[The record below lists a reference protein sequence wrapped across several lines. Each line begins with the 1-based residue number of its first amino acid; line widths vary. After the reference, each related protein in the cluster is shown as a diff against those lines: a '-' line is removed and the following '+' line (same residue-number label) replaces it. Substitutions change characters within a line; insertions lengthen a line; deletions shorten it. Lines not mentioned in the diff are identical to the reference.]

1 MAALDRLIARH
12 GPRARANDLIAAL
25 PAERPPPQPT
35 GAQKRAEAVAA
46 MAASLSPAPQK
57 ENGNPDAKQVEAS
70 SAPAPAAEQDG
81 GINPPRPS
89 GQSAQDPRPQG
100 PASPQ
105 SSTLGAEQAGAVGAL
120 GKASASSGD
129 AAPAP
134 EASPPSAGQAD
145 RGSGEEGPASSDESP
160 LREIGDRD
168 DEGAAPDQPLAP
180 RPRDGGPESSSPGT
194 PEEERQAL
202 SPSEEPDATAA
213 DDTSSVVPK
222 GTVLRVPVLSFGG
235 NTAASWAAIRRI
247 AATKRREVR
256 AVERALRRLI
266 ARVDLGGVDPTPRV
280 DGRKLV
286 RELVI
291 RRVNLARVERR
302 EGTLPIVV
310 LAADVSGS
318 CSAVC
323 DETLAADV
331 SGSCSAVCD
340 ETLAAAVAIAEDL
353 DEVVVVRHSNGILV
367 DAVGA
372 AVGNRAGRIQPD
384 QAERLADFVGSL
396 RRPVAAVVAW
406 GDQDAGHDYAALCA
420 RGADTFLLDSYA
432 ARHGARPASAILREA
447 ASGWARPPKGWWQG
461 VNDAAT
467 SATALRAMAAR

>member
-1 MAALDRLIARH
+1 
-12 GPRARANDLIAAL
+12 
-25 PAERPPPQPT
+25 
-35 GAQKRAEAVAA
+35 
-46 MAASLSPAPQK
+46 
-57 ENGNPDAKQVEAS
+57 
-70 SAPAPAAEQDG
+70 
-81 GINPPRPS
+81 
-89 GQSAQDPRPQG
+89 
-100 PASPQ
+100 
-105 SSTLGAEQAGAVGAL
+105 
-120 GKASASSGD
+120 
-129 AAPAP
+129 
-134 EASPPSAGQAD
+134 
-145 RGSGEEGPASSDESP
+145 
-160 LREIGDRD
+160 
-168 DEGAAPDQPLAP
+168 
-180 RPRDGGPESSSPGT
+180 
-194 PEEERQAL
+194 
-202 SPSEEPDATAA
+202 
-213 DDTSSVVPK
+213 VVPK